1 MVSKQLLMLRIDGK
15 MIKQLAILAGGKGL
29 RLGLTDIPK
38 PMVDIAGKP
47 LLLRQIEL
55 AKRYGVEEIFLLE
68 GHLADVIQ
76 NYFGDGSK
84 FGVQIHHIV
93 EQEPLGTAGAVKL
106 LKDRIHQ
113 SFLVFYGDIVMDF
126 DVAHFVNYAEKD
138 SCAIATV
145 ITHPCNHPYDSD
157 LLEVDD
163 SGNVTRFLSKPH
175 PEGLIYRNLGNACVY
190 VLSPKVFQYIE
201 TGSAQDFGHDI
212 FPKMLAN
219 GTRIRAY
226 QTPEYICDIGT
237 KDRFAHASRDVKSGK
252 ATRFNRE
259 NPRPA
264 IFLDRD
270 GTINR
275 DMGDAKNINNFELL
289 PNVAEA
295 IKMINK
301 TGYLAVVITN
311 QGILAKGLS
320 SFEGYRQMQKK
331 METLLGNEGAFVD
344 ASYFCPHM
352 PAKYRD
358 FPGEVTELKTDCAC
372 RKPAPGMIL
381 QAAKDMNIDIAS
393 SWMIGDQ
400 DCDVEAGR
408 VAGCH
413 TIKLKKNDG
422 GLFDAVKNI
431 LRSQG

>member
-1 MVSKQLLMLRIDGK
+1 

-47 LLLRQIEL
+47 LLLHQVEL
-55 AKRYGVEEIFLLE
+55 AKRYGVKEIFLLE
-68 GHLADVIQ
+68 GHLSDVIQ

-84 FGVQIHHIV
+84 FGVKIHHIV
-93 EQEPLGTAGAVKL
+93 EQKPLGTAGAVKL
-106 LKDRIHQ
+106 LEGRIDR

-126 DVAHFVNYAEKD
+126 DVAHFVSYAEKD
-138 SCAIATV
+138 FNVVATLIA
-145 ITHPCNHPYDSD
+145 HPCNHPYDSD

-163 SGNVTRFLSKPH
+163 RGNITRFLPKPH
-175 PEGLIYRNLGNACVY
+175 PQGLVYRNLGNACVY

-201 TGSAQDFGHDI
+201 PGFVQDFGHDI
-212 FPKMLAN
+212 FPKMLAK
-219 GTRIRAY
+219 GVRIQAY
-226 QTPEYICDIGT
+226 QTPEYIHDIGT
-237 KDRFAHASRDVKSGK
+237 KDRLFHASHDAGSGK
-252 ATRFNRE
+252 ARRLNRE

-275 DMGDAKNINNFELL
+275 DMGDAKKVENFELL

-295 IKMINK
+295 IKIINK
-301 TGYLAVVITN
+301 SDCLAVVITN
-311 QGILAKGLS
+311 QGILAKGLI

-331 METLLGNEGAFVD
+331 MESLLGNDGAFVD

-352 PAKYRD
+352 PAKYRGLH
-358 FPGEVTELKTDCAC
+358 GEIAELKTDCNC

-381 QAAKDMNIDIAS
+381 RAAKDMNIDIAN

-408 VAGCH
+408 AAGCR
-413 TIKLKKNDG
+413 TLRLEQNDG
-422 GLFDAVKNI
+422 GLYEVVKRICRKNM
-431 LRSQG
+431 